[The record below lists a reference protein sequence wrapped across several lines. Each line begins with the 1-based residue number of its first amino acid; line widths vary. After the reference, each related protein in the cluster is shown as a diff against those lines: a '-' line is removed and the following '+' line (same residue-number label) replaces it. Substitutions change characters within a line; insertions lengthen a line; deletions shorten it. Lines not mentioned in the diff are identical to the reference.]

1 MQGKGDIAARV
12 SETVNTINSL
22 LSNPV
27 SRTAYILEQEGVT
40 NDPESILDDPTV
52 VMEVME
58 AREALEEAQSE
69 EEVEEIRAENHGA
82 SRHVSCLRHTLIVRC
97 NRKTQGSRK

>member
-1 MQGKGDIAARV
+1 M
-12 SETVNTINSL
+12 
-22 LSNPV
+22 
-27 SRTAYILEQEGVT
+27 

-82 SRHVSCLRHTLIVRC
+82 SRHVSYVKRTLDRPV
-97 NRKTQGSRK
+97 